1 MYTSPYLVSR
11 GAEEVRRNLQ
21 AEVARDRLAARAAGT
36 RHRSLAEVVRV
47 VTETLRSLRHGIA
60 TPQVGQLQQA
70 H

>member
-11 GAEEVRRNLQ
+11 GAEEVRRDLQ

-36 RHRSLAEVVRV
+36 RQRSLAEVGATAVAA
-47 VTETLRSLRHGIA
+47 LHALRHGLA
-60 TPQVGQLQQA
+60 TLRVGQLQQA